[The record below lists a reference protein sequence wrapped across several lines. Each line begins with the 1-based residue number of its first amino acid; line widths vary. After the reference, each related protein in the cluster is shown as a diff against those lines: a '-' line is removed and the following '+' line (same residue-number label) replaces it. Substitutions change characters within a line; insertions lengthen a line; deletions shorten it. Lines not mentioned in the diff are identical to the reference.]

1 MYNIF
6 KFQSNKPLS
15 FISGSQQKKKKKFKV
30 VLDFNKKLNGDDVIK
45 KLKNTQAPR
54 VKNI

>member
-15 FISGSQQKKKKKFKV
+15 FISGSQQKKKQKFKV

>member
-1 MYNIF
+1 M
-6 KFQSNKPLS
+6 
-15 FISGSQQKKKKKFKV
+15 FKV
-30 VLDFNKKLNGDDVIK
+30 VLDFNKKFNGDDVIK